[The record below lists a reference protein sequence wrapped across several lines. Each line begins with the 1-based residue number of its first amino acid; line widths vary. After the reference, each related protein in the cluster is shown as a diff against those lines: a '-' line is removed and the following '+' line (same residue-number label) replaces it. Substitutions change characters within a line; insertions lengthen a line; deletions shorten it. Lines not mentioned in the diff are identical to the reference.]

1 MAQKRGR
8 KVGTKITY
16 TPNQKQRYQS
26 EYARYMKAIALVP
39 SVYKDSTGTYIVPSS
54 SADRGYWTVRTGGNG
69 DGAVYVLSSEVDGS
83 DQVFY
88 FGETEIL
95 RLASTE
101 PGYSPDYGNPPSGGY
116 SCGGGGSSDGF
127 GGYQWPGYPPT
138 AVWNVEVDGLFVPSN
153 TFLPNQL
160 SGGSSEPI
168 SVVVAFGGWR
178 LQTPSGFLPGGWSDI
193 PPNGIILAIRVYSPD
208 GTRFNPYVYPGPVD
222 PDTGACQPGGGS
234 GDPSKPPGVLRW
246 DAQIIADPDPIAIIR
261 YRYKPS
267 DPWVEFFY
275 PVEPSNPIDWAKPEG
290 VNSYD
295 GTTYTVD
302 LLDLDPAGGDITVDV
317 DGEDKIFEQEP
328 YPVTADPEDAAGISG
343 FQCNCQDFSRKED
356 PLPFSRNPSELAAG
370 DWTGSNAGALGD
382 CKHIMAVKLALG
394 QPVGPFNDPPLPP
407 EPKPT
412 KPRKRSG
419 FGGFKGF

>member
-1 MAQKRGR
+1 MSGQKRGR
-8 KVGTKITY
+8 KVGTKVVY
-16 TPNQKQRYQS
+16 TPNQTQRYQS

-83 DQVFY
+83 DRVFY
-88 FGETEIL
+88 LDDAEIL
-95 RLASTE
+95 RLATTE
-101 PGYSPDYGNPPSGGY
+101 PGYSPDYGNPSSGGY
-116 SCGGGGSSDGF
+116 SCNDGSGDPNDGYGGDGSG
-127 GGYQWPGYPPT
+127 
-138 AVWNVEVDGLFVPSN
+138 VWNIEVDTYLVPTN
-153 TFLPNQL
+153 QFLPNQL
-160 SGGSSEPI
+160 SASSSEPM

-178 LQTPSGFLPGGWSDI
+178 IQTPSGFIGLGWSYV
-193 PPNGIILAIRVYSPD
+193 PPDGVIRAIRVISPS
-208 GTRFNPYVYPGPVD
+208 GTPYYPYVYPGPPD
-222 PDTGACQPGGGS
+222 PNTGACQPGGGP

-246 DAQIIADPDPIAIIR
+246 DAQIIAEPDPIAIIR
-261 YRYKPS
+261 YRYKPG
-267 DPWVEFFY
+267 DPWVEFTTAT
-275 PVEPSNPIDWAKPEG
+275 PPSPIDWAKPQG
-290 VNSYD
+290 VNVYD

-317 DGEDKIFEQEP
+317 DGDDKTFQQEP

-412 KPRKRSG
+412 KPRKRNG